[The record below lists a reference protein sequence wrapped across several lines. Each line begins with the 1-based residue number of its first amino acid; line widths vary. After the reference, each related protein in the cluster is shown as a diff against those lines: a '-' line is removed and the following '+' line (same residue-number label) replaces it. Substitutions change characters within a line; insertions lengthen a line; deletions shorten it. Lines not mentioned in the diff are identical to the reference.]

1 MSEVEYPNDY
11 IYDLETYGNVFT
23 GVFVNEAQKKVWVF
37 EISDRKDDTKRLRS
51 FLKKLYNDKARMVGF
66 NNLGFDYPILHWW
79 LKVTKGSPVTA
90 KEIYNF
96 AQDLIN
102 TQNVD
107 KFANT
112 IPEKKHFIQQIDLY
126 KIHHFDNPAKATSL
140 KMIEYNARS
149 KNIEDLP
156 FEVGKTL
163 SDSEIDTLI
172 EYNKHDVMETLK
184 FYKESL
190 GAIKMR
196 EDLGKKYG
204 MNCMNFNDTKIGKEY
219 FVKMLEKEMK
229 GCCYDYSS
237 GKRKIRQTRRKSIDI
252 SEIIFDYVK
261 FERPEFQALLEWFK
275 AQTVTET
282 KGVFT
287 NIEEHNLG
295 ELVKYSRLVTKKK
308 KLNPQLSNEEAE
320 LYTSVWKDKK
330 GKSEEERLNAR
341 KMLDGKPS
349 QEYVDELTKERPCSW
364 ISETKLKSGKF
375 SYHWNWRIA
384 ESLNV
389 VVDGFEYV
397 YGVGGIHAS
406 VEGVTFESNEDW
418 VIRDEDVASYY
429 ANLFISNRV
438 YPEHLS
444 ERFCDIYK
452 DVYDQRKN
460 YPKGTPE
467 NAVMKLALNG
477 VYGSSNDKFSP
488 FYDPKAMMTITV
500 NGQLSLTMLA
510 EKLIEI
516 EELQM
521 IQCNTDGLTIY
532 YKREHKDTVDQII
545 KDWEDQ
551 TGLEMESAL
560 YSQMAIANVNN
571 YLAVYEEDG
580 SVKRNGRFQ
589 FEGLGW
595 HQNQSS
601 LVIQKAACDYITK
614 GIPIEKTIKGNKDP
628 YNFML
633 RTKVPRTSR
642 LITVDEEG
650 LEYSE
655 QNICRYYISHEGR
668 KLVKVMPP
676 LPDKDE
682 ERYIGIDKAW
692 LVRTCNDMGDFQWD
706 INYDYYIEE
715 ANKLVESVGKYEM

>member
-1 MSEVEYPNDY
+1 MVQYPNDY

-23 GVFVNEAQKKVWVF
+23 GVFVNEAQKKVWIF

-51 FLKKLYNDKARMVGF
+51 FLKKLYKDKARMVGF
-66 NNLGFDYPILHWW
+66 NNIGFDYPILHWW
-79 LKVTKGSPVTA
+79 LKVTKVTPVTA
-90 KEIYNF
+90 KEIFNF
-96 AQDLIN
+96 AQDIIN
-102 TQNVD
+102 TQRED

-112 IPEKKHFIQQIDLY
+112 IPEKKHFIQQLDLY
-126 KIHHFDNPAKATSL
+126 KIHHMDNAARATSL
-140 KMIEYNARS
+140 KMIEFNARS
-149 KNIEDLP
+149 ENIEDLP
-156 FEVGKTL
+156 FEIGRILT
-163 SDSEIDTLI
+163 DSEIDTLI
-172 EYNKHDVMETLK
+172 QYNRHDVMETLK

-196 EDLGKKYG
+196 EDLGENYG

-237 GKRKIRQTRRKSIDI
+237 GKRKIRQTHRKSIDI

-261 FERPEFQALLEWFK
+261 FERPEFRALLEWFK

-287 NIEEHNLG
+287 DLEEHDLG
-295 ELVKYSRLVTKKK
+295 ELAKYSRLVTKKK
-308 KLNPQLSNEEAE
+308 KLKHDLSDEDHAK
-320 LYTSVWKDKK
+320 YTAIWKDKK
-330 GKSEEERLNAR
+330 NSSDEDRINAR

-349 QEYVDELTKERPCSW
+349 QEYIDELTQERPCSW
-364 ISETKLKSGKF
+364 ISETELKSGKF

-384 ESLNV
+384 EALNV

-406 VEGVTFESNEDW
+406 VEGVTFESNEDF
-418 VIRDEDVASYY
+418 VIIDYDYRSMYP
-429 ANLFISNRV
+429 NIFISNRV
-438 YPEHLS
+438 HPEHLS
-444 ERFCDIYK
+444 DKFCDIYE
-452 DVYDQRKN
+452 DVYLQRKS

-477 VYGSSNDKFSP
+477 TYGATNDRFSP

-500 NGQLSLTMLA
+500 NGQLTLSCLA
-510 EKLIEI
+510 EKLINI
-516 EELQM
+516 DGLQM
-521 IQCNTDGLTIY
+521 IQCNTDGLTVY
-532 YKREHKDTVDQII
+532 CKRKDEALVGQIVD
-545 KDWEDQ
+545 DWDAVI
-551 TGLEMESAL
+551 GLEMEKVT
-560 YSQMAIANVNN
+560 YSKMAIANVNN
-571 YLAVYEEDG
+571 YLAVYEESG
-580 SVKRNGRFQ
+580 KVKRNGAYQ

-601 LVIQKAACDYITK
+601 LVIQKAACEYITN
-614 GIPIEKTIKGNKDP
+614 GVPIEKTIKNNRDP
-628 YNFML
+628 YDFML

-642 LITVDEEG
+642 LVTIDEEG
-650 LEYSE
+650 LEYPE
-655 QNICRYYISHEGR
+655 QNICRYYISDRGR
-668 KLVKVMPP
+668 KLVKIMPP
-676 LPDKDE
+676 LPTKDE

-692 LVRTCNDMGDFQWD
+692 LVRTCNDMKEFNWD

-715 ANKLVESVGKYEM
+715 AQKLVDAVNKVEEF